1 LGGAWEVLAETESA
15 WILVCVGVVFGI
27 SACGGSTK
35 TVTQTETHVVQ
46 TTEVTVTAPQRTVT
60 ETTTV
65 P

>member
-1 LGGAWEVLAETESA
+1 VRRKAVLLGL
-15 WILVCVGVVFGI
+15 CVGVAACI

-46 TTEVTVTAPQRTVT
+46 TNEVTVTAPQRTVT